1 MTSKKLDS
9 SETTC
14 LTNCTIKLMKSSQRG
29 GFRYQE
35 FMQQQNE
42 KAQQ

>member
-1 MTSKKLDS
+1 MTSKKLDP

-14 LTNCTIKLMKSSQRG
+14 ITNCTIKLMKSSQRG

-35 FMQQQNE
+35 FMQQNE